1 MWRVQTDEPCGGV
14 ISGWDGR
21 TLRRVSGRTRDGW
34 RGGKA
39 GEWGIG
45 SVIRCSTVRAVR
57 ARVREKRR
65 DKGRWAQVRA
75 GASGRPAPH
84 INHRTGGGAARSAA
98 PRAKILGA
106 AFIFRLTLKRKTVII
121 NSR

>member
-21 TLRRVSGRTRDGW
+21 TLRRVSGGTRDG
-34 RGGKA
+34 GC
-39 GEWGIG
+39 
-45 SVIRCSTVRAVR
+45 RCE
-57 ARVREKRR
+57 RV
-65 DKGRWAQVRA
+65 AVRA